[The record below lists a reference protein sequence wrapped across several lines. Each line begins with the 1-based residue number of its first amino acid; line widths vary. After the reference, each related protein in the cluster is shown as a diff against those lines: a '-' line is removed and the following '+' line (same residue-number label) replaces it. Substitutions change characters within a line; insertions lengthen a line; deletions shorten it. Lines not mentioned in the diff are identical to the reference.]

1 MKKVFTGL
9 LAVSLFGGTS
19 FAIGFN
25 PDADK
30 EGSGKTFGSAVIT
43 GTGKGGQDGGSA
55 VRLPAGY
62 AKSNWKFGS
71 SPKNL
76 RKSLNLKAKV
86 PGLGASNASSAKDGN
101 SRPMSSRLKGGLA
114 SGAIG
119 LGIGAA
125 FGGGLGGAAA
135 GFAVGFAVG
144 FSLPAYHPAGPPAL

>member
-9 LAVSLFGGTS
+9 LAVSLFGGIS

-25 PDADK
+25 PDVDK
-30 EGSGKTFGSAVIT
+30 EIGGEPFGSAVIT
-43 GTGKGGQDGGSA
+43 DTGKGGQYGDSA
-55 VRLPAGY
+55 VRLPASY
-62 AKSNWKFGS
+62 AKSSWKLGS
-71 SPKNL
+71 SPKNF
-76 RKSLNLKAKV
+76 RRSLKAKV
-86 PGLGASNASSAKDGN
+86 PGLGASKTNAAKDGN

-119 LGIGAA
+119 AGVGAVL
-125 FGGGLGGAAA
+125 GGGLHGAAA